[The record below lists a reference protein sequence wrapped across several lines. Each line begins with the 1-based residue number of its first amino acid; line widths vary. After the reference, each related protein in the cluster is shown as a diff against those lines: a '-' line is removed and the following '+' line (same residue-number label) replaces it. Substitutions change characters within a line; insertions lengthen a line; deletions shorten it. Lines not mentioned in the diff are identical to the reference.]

1 MNKSTQMKQQR
12 LRRKKR
18 RIRRKIGNLVSIAVL
33 SVILLC
39 LIQVLLAEG
48 GEYIEEI
55 GVHSFIKPVEE
66 ADSLVRSE
74 KEIPDGYIVQEDAGT
89 LAPIALEDDEL
100 REQIKALAAEDSAY
114 EAIYEEYDRY
124 PEQLMSALC
133 SNQEILPYVQGFLYT
148 EAKAKGGFTREE
160 KEESFPLLIQWDE
173 RWGYASYGSSRVGL
187 SGCAPTC
194 LSMVVLALTG
204 NEKATPDQIAA
215 YAEQAGY
222 YQEGVGT
229 SWSLMTEGCE
239 HYGVHGREIGL
250 DENVIR
256 EHLACGDPIICSMR
270 PGDFTTSGHFI
281 VLAGVA
287 DGKIIVN
294 DPNSRRRSAV
304 LWDYD
309 TIQPQIR
316 NLWVFTKE

>member
-1 MNKSTQMKQQR
+1 MNKSTQIKQQK
-12 LRRKKR
+12 LRRRKR

-39 LIQVLLAEG
+39 LVRVLLAEG
-48 GEYIEEI
+48 QEYIEEI
-55 GVHSFIKPVEE
+55 EVHSFIKPIEGT
-66 ADSLVRSE
+66 DNLMRSE
-74 KEIPDGYIVQEDAGT
+74 EEIPDGYIAQADAQ
-89 LAPIALEDDEL
+89 LSAPIAFEDDEL
-100 REQIKALAAEDSAY
+100 REQIKTLAEEDSAY
-114 EAIYEEYDRY
+114 ETIYENYDRY

-148 EAKAKGGFTREE
+148 EAKATGGFTKEE
-160 KEESFPLLIQWDE
+160 KEESLPLLIQWDE

-204 NEKATPDQIAA
+204 NENATPDQIAT

-239 HYGVHGREIGL
+239 HYGVRGREIGL
-250 DENVIR
+250 DEDVIR

-281 VLAGVA
+281 VLTGVA
-287 DGKIIVN
+287 DGKIIIN
-294 DPNSRRRSAV
+294 DPNSRKRSAV

-309 TIQPQIR
+309 TIEPQIR
-316 NLWVFTKE
+316 NLWVFTKG